1 MKAYRLKDKDYKSE
15 WELRRA
21 LKNISF
27 PHITKENEA
36 KVCEI
41 LGVEIVELPDPVY
54 EPSPI
59 ELVVKAKRQRDREV
73 ENLVVEVN
81 GKAFDG
87 NEVAQSRMTRA
98 IQMMELNRQE
108 SVEWVLH
115 DNTVATV
122 TLDDLKQAFAQ
133 AVKEQNDLWVKPYIK
148 EEAGV

>member
-54 EPSPI
+54 EPTEE
-59 ELVVKAKRQRDREV
+59 ELTDKVRRQRNRLIQATDFYLMPDYPSTEECKKEVMAYRQALRDITEQEGFPREV
-73 ENLVVEVN
+73 
-81 GKAFDG
+81 KFPD
-87 NEVAQSRMTRA
+87 MP
-98 IQMMELNRQE
+98 
-108 SVEWVLH
+108 SV
-115 DNTVATV
+115 
-122 TLDDLKQAFAQ
+122 LKGGQDA
-133 AVKEQNDLWVKPYIK
+133 
-148 EEAGV
+148 